1 MVGADSRLVHI
12 SSRKPPEEG
21 HLLRY
26 QPESPSAGI
35 AHRSS
40 LTLWAPGG
48 QARSGSVSTA
58 LGALNQPRKKT
69 TVVTSEAKRSNNK
82 GAKRTPRSLH

>member
-1 MVGADSRLVHI
+1 MPTALSKE
-12 SSRKPPEEG
+12 SSLLKKKVTPLIGGRKPF
-21 HLLRY
+21 LL
-26 QPESPSAGI
+26 SAGI

-40 LTLWAPGG
+40 LTVLWAPGG
-48 QARSGSVSTA
+48 TASGSVSTA
-58 LGALNQPRKKT
+58 LGTLNQPRKNT

>member
-1 MVGADSRLVHI
+1 MPTALSKE
-12 SSRKPPEEG
+12 SSLLKKKVTPLIGGRKPF
-21 HLLRY
+21 LL
-26 QPESPSAGI
+26 SAGI

-40 LTLWAPGG
+40 LTVLWAPG
-48 QARSGSVSTA
+48 ASGSVSTA
-58 LGALNQPRKKT
+58 LGTLNQPRKNT